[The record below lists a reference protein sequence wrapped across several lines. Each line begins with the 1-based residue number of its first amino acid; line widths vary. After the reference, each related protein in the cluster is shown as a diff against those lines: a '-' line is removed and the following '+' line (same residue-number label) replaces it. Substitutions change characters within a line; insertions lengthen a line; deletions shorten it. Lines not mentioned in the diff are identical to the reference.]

1 MAPTTINKNGSQQ
14 AKPGPKTSPSTDTA
28 PPIGKYGRRQL
39 NTIRK
44 SISKKDTLTLA
55 EKLHILD
62 VMRKK
67 GWNQPQTAE
76 YFNTIEGYEGWVT
89 QYSISRWKRQEKDW
103 KTQVMSGDINGTA
116 RRI

>member
-1 MAPTTINKNGSQQ
+1 MAPTTINKNGSQR

-28 PPIGKYGRRQL
+28 PPIGKYGHRQL